1 MWKTNN
7 ILNLMESNIEKI
19 ENIISP
25 NSKLGEKEVSN
36 NNPQKNEQIDLKK
49 LITKIDNRVKTKVRK
64 QTFFF
69 LKKI

>member
-1 MWKTNN
+1 
-7 ILNLMESNIEKI
+7 MESNIEKI